1 MKISPSGWCD
11 SAQVL
16 PSPFFNERPEEQ
28 SIDLVVIHN
37 ISLPAGKFGT
47 GDVDTLFMGCLDC
60 QKDPS
65 YEDLKD
71 LKVSSHFFISRTGEL
86 KQYVSC
92 KERAWHAGVSC
103 FQGRENCNDFSIGIE
118 LEGTDNTKFESV
130 QYERLAALLDA
141 IADVYPIK
149 AVAGH
154 SDIAPN
160 RKTDPG
166 PCFSWLRLIRLC
178 ENGRIIS
185 FPYVK

>member
-1 MKISPSGWCD
+1 M
-11 SAQVL
+11 
-16 PSPFFNERPEEQ
+16 PEY
-28 SIDLVVIHN
+28 LVFK
-37 ISLPAGKFGT
+37 AEKT
-47 GDVDTLFMGCLDC
+47 
-60 QKDPS
+60 
-65 YEDLKD
+65 
-71 LKVSSHFFISRTGEL
+71 
-86 KQYVSC
+86 
-92 KERAWHAGVSC
+92 A
-103 FQGRENCNDFSIGIE
+103 NDFSIGIE

>member
-47 GDVDTLFMGCLDC
+47 GDVDALFLGCLDC
-60 QKDPS
+60 HKDPS

-92 KERAWHAGVSC
+92 KERAW
-103 FQGRENCNDFSIGIE
+103 
-118 LEGTDNTKFESV
+118 TKFESV